1 MVPMEFLELV
11 QTIVHEFEINNDRV
25 DSALFFLVEYWSAI
39 TGEYVIE
46 HVLLCQEIENDCFN
60 FLSLDLTLHEC
71 MLDEASESK
80 VDLSLYNAFLD
91 GPFLSPG
98 RV

>member
-25 DSALFFLVEYWSAI
+25 DAALFFLVEYRSAI
-39 TGEYVIE
+39 AGEYVVE
-46 HVLLCQEIENDCFN
+46 HLLFCQEIENDGFN
-60 FLSLDLTLHEC
+60 FFSLDFTLHEC
-71 MLDEASESK
+71 MLDEATESK